1 MAGNLTIPLTLPQ
14 WDGGSRKIRF
24 IHLVDQ
30 TSFRLTDCP
39 NKVSVNITAGAKGCV
54 FVLRALMTVVDL

>member
-1 MAGNLTIPLTLPQ
+1 MAGSLTIPLTLPQ

-39 NKVSVNITAGAKGCV
+39 NKVSVNMERDVII
-54 FVLRALMTVVDL
+54 LRAPMTVVDL